1 MPYIGNMIMHAAIPA
16 GLGYAEIAK
25 GISARLVVRRVKD
38 GELSWADVYR
48 VVPERTFK
56 RRLAEGEAL
65 KTAEADAIAR
75 LLRVSELAQWAF
87 RDKAKAR
94 LFLDTPNPA
103 LGRHIPWDMA
113 QTDAGARDVE
123 ALLVRFVHGVP
134 G

>member
-1 MPYIGNMIMHAAIPA
+1 
-16 GLGYAEIAK
+16 
-25 GISARLVVRRVKD
+25 VKD
-38 GELSWADVYR
+38 GDLSWADVYR

-56 RRLAEGEAL
+56 RRLSEGAVL

-75 LLRVSELAQWAF
+75 LLRVSEMAAWAF

-94 LFLDTPNPA
+94 VFLETANPA
-103 LGRHIPWDMA
+103 LGNHVPWNMA

-123 ALLVRFVHGVP
+123 ALLVRFVHGIP